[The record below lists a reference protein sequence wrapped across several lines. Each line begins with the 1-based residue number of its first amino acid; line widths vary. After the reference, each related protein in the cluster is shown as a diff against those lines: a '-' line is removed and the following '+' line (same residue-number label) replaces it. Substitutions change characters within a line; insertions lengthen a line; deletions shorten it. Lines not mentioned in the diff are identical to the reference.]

1 MVGIRAKRLV
11 ACFAVLSLASVA
23 RGQQR
28 PSAISLVP
36 AADWKLLSSRTA
48 DVDTVGQ
55 FGGDPAIER
64 EYGVESLEIR
74 SYELGGATVEAV
86 VEASPDPTTAFGLLT
101 YYATGEITFFPGLAR
116 FFLGHDAALMAD
128 RRYFFRIP
136 RGNGTA
142 SRISDKDIDALL
154 FMLVRSYPMAQQ
166 DLSLPT
172 DSLPRKGL
180 IAGTEKYLLG
190 PEAARHV
197 LPSFRTDLLGFSQG
211 AEVQMGTYSS
221 EGGGRSTVLAI
232 TYPTPQMARAR
243 YGEMESILDLN
254 QERGADSVYGKR
266 LGSFVIIVLGA
277 NSAATA
283 KTLTDAFTVSGG
295 IVPNE
300 RYPGDKPIT
309 IQMMEL
315 IVNNLLFAMILAGV
329 AMGGGLLVFILK
341 RVARKFFPYNEWVQ
355 ADEGSLTVLRLN

>member
-1 MVGIRAKRLV
+1 M

-28 PSAISLVP
+28 PAAIALVP
-36 AADWKLLSSRTA
+36 AADWRLVSSRTA
-48 DVDTVGQ
+48 DVETVGQ
-55 FGGDPAIER
+55 FGGDPAIDR

-74 SYELGGATVEAV
+74 SYELGGSIVEAV
-86 VEASPDPTTAFGLLT
+86 VEASPDPTTAYGLLT
-101 YYATGEITFFPGLAR
+101 YYATGAIAMTWGQAR
-116 FFLGHDAALMAD
+116 AFVGPDAVLMAYG
-128 RRYFFRIP
+128 RYFFRIP
-136 RGNGTA
+136 RGSGAA
-142 SRISDKDIDALL
+142 SKISENDLRALM
-154 FMLVRSYPMAQQ
+154 FMLVRSHPMALQ
-166 DLSLPT
+166 DVFLPI

-211 AEVQMGTYSS
+211 AEVQMGAYSA
-221 EGGGRSTVLAI
+221 EGGGRATVLAI

-243 YGEMESILDLN
+243 YGEIESILDLN
-254 QERGADSVYGKR
+254 QERDAHSVYGKR

-277 NSAATA
+277 NSAVTA

-329 AMGGGLLVFILK
+329 AMGGGFLVFILK
-341 RVARKFFPYNEWVQ
+341 RVARKFFPENEWVQ
-355 ADEGSLTVLRLN
+355 ADEGSLTVLRLS

>member
-1 MVGIRAKRLV
+1 MVGISAKRLV
-11 ACFAVLSLASVA
+11 ACFAVLSLAPVA

-28 PSAISLVP
+28 PSAIALVP
-36 AADWKLLSSRTA
+36 AADWRLLSSRTA
-48 DVDTVGQ
+48 NVETVGQ

-74 SYELGGATVEAV
+74 RYQLGGATIEAV
-86 VEASPDPTTAFGLLT
+86 VEPSPDPTTAFGLLT
-101 YYATGEITFFPGLAR
+101 YYATGAITMTPGQAR
-116 FFLGHDAALMAD
+116 AVVGPDAALMAHG
-128 RRYFFRIP
+128 RYFFRIP
-136 RGNGTA
+136 RGNGAA
-142 SRISDKDIDALL
+142 SKISENDIRALM
-154 FMLVRSYPMAQQ
+154 FMLVRSHPIASQNVN
-166 DLSLPT
+166 PP

-211 AEVQMGTYSS
+211 AEVQMGTYST
-221 EGGGRSTVLAI
+221 EGGGRATVLAI

-243 YGEMESILDLN
+243 YGEMESILELN
-254 QERGADSVYGKR
+254 QERGAGSVYGKR
-266 LGSFVIIVLGA
+266 LGSFMIIVLGA
-277 NSAATA
+277 NSAESA
-283 KTLTDAFTVSGG
+283 KTLTDAFAISGR

-315 IVNNLLFAMILAGV
+315 IVNNLLFAMILAG
-329 AMGGGLLVFILK
+329 AAIGGGLLVFVSK
-341 RVARKFFPYNEWVQ
+341 RVARKFFPESEWVQ
-355 ADEGSLTVLRLN
+355 ADEGILIVLRLS